1 MLQLTGVAAS
11 TAVVAGCG
19 GGGNGDDGNGN
30 GNGGGGGETIEPGT
44 QIEFDGQTAGWVGI
58 APDSI
63 ADEENPTITLQEGET
78 YEMGWTT
85 GDGAEHNIAI
95 YDENDEVVDDL
106 ATERVTEPG
115 DDQWLEFEAS
125 SEMVTYICEVHP
137 TSMVAD
143 IEVESGG
150 GGGNGGADNES
161 EGNESMGNETEG
173 NETDGNESMEN
184 ETESNETEDN
194 ESE

>member
-1 MLQLTGVAAS
+1 MLGLTGVAAS
-11 TAVVAGCG
+11 TAFIAGCG
-19 GGGNGDDGNGN
+19 GNGN
-30 GNGGGGGETIEPGT
+30 GNGDGDGGIEIDPDT
-44 QIEFDGQTAGWVGI
+44 QIEFDGQTSGWVGI

-63 ADEENPTITLQEGET
+63 ADEENPTLILQEGET
-78 YEMGWTT
+78 YEIGWTT

-106 ATERVTEPG
+106 ATDRVTEPGDDQWLEFEASSEMVTYICEVHPTSRVTEPG

-143 IEVESGG
+143 IEVE
-150 GGGNGGADNES
+150 
-161 EGNESMGNETEG
+161 
-173 NETDGNESMEN
+173 
-184 ETESNETEDN
+184 
-194 ESE
+194 

>member
-19 GGGNGDDGNGN
+19 GGNGNGNGGNGN

-44 QIEFDGQTAGWVGI
+44 QIEFDGQTPGWVGI

-63 ADEENPTITLQEGET
+63 ADEENPTLTLQEGET
-78 YEMGWTT
+78 YEIGWTT

-106 ATERVTEPG
+106 VTERVTDPG
-115 DDQWLEFEAS
+115 DGQWLEFEAS

-137 TSMVAD
+137 TTMVAD
-143 IEVESGG
+143 IQVESGDG
-150 GGGNGGADNES
+150 GGGTDNETDGNETDGNES
-161 EGNESMGNETEG
+161 MSNETAENESMGNETEG
-173 NETDGNESMEN
+173 NETD
-184 ETESNETEDN
+184 DN